1 MTSPLNKSPKA
12 ADWKLWAGILI
23 SAVFI
28 FLAFRKVDTGRM
40 WMVLKSANLS
50 SILMIVVF
58 TFLQYVA
65 RAWRWAILL
74 EPIQTTGFRN
84 RIQAVL
90 IGFAAN
96 CVFPARL
103 GEFIRANLLGR
114 KEKLSGSSI
123 LGTILVERLF
133 DGFTLLLILAIGLSG
148 TTFTGEWSAVS
159 GSLRGTGYAL
169 FFTYLL
175 VILFI
180 VGFKYKTRECL
191 NLLDRLLFFF
201 PKKLRKKSIEAIRN
215 FSLGLVLLRSPVH
228 WAGAI
233 LLSILV
239 WTFGI
244 VQIQFTEL
252 SLGLNLPLI
261 AAFLVMAMGSFGA
274 MIPSAPGFI
283 GTFHLAVQYAFLFY
297 GLDKEEALSAAILWH
312 AAVVIPTVL
321 AGLLAFLSS
330 QFSTERTEKKESE
343 ILEKD
348 RIGL

>member
-1 MTSPLNKSPKA
+1 
-12 ADWKLWAGILI
+12 
-23 SAVFI
+23 
-28 FLAFRKVDTGRM
+28 
-40 WMVLKSANLS
+40 MVLKSANLS

-201 PKKLRKKSIEAIRN
+201 LKKLRKKSIEAIRN
-215 FSLGLVLLRSPVH
+215 FSLGLVLLESRPLGRSH
-228 WAGAI
+228 I
-233 LLSILV
+233 
-239 WTFGI
+239 TFHPGVDLWNCTDTI
-244 VQIQFTEL
+244 HR
-252 SLGLNLPLI
+252 
-261 AAFLVMAMGSFGA
+261 AF
-274 MIPSAPGFI
+274 PGFESPP
-283 GTFHLAVQYAFLFY
+283 
-297 GLDKEEALSAAILWH
+297 DCRLSRNGHGILRGH
-312 AAVVIPTVL
+312 DPFRPGIHRD
-321 AGLLAFLSS
+321 LSS
-330 QFSTERTEKKESE
+330 CSSVRFSFLRA
-343 ILEKD
+343 
-348 RIGL
+348 G